1 MSLQL
6 TIFLISTSC
15 RKSLPSPHPFCVLP
29 NGITRGLSDKKDL
42 SCFVTQ
48 DITRQQLPFLSPRC
62 LQEPGTSGRVNALG
76 LTLVWTLLSI
86 WSDNVQNLS
95 VLLSWTLL
103 FLFVLE
109 YKNFYIMV
117 SSSCFI
123 DECIQDHRESLREVL
138 QSVRVPHSL
147 YLLRNP

>member
-29 NGITRGLSDKKDL
+29 NGITQGLSDKKDL
-42 SCFVTQ
+42 PCFVTQ
-48 DITRQQLPFLSPRC
+48 DISGQQPHDTHRQLPFLSPRC

-76 LTLVWTLLSI
+76 LTLVWTLSSI

-109 YKNFYIMV
+109 YKRI
-117 SSSCFI
+117 FI
-123 DECIQDHRESLREVL
+123 SWFLPL
-138 QSVRVPHSL
+138 ALLMSVYKIIGNHWGRYFRV
-147 YLLRNP
+147 